1 MPVYLDDKDAIQET
15 VKKYLQG
22 VNCSV
27 AEFMAYIYMDK
38 QGLYLIDDSSNEYDE
53 LIEKVKAEHPSQSDI
68 TIVDEI
74 TEVMEVQER
83 EYIRGWMDQA
93 IKMDNLRKSIRGE
106 FVENLEKECQ
116 TGDLSIS
123 C

>member
-1 MPVYLDDKDAIQET
+1 
-15 VKKYLQG
+15 
-22 VNCSV
+22 
-27 AEFMAYIYMDK
+27 MDK
-38 QGLYLIDDSSNEYDE
+38 QGLYFIDDSSNEYDE

-74 TEVMEVQER
+74 TEVMEKQER

-93 IKMDNLRKSIRGE
+93 MKMDNLRKSIRGE
-106 FVENLEKECQ
+106 YVEDLEKECQ

>member
-38 QGLYLIDDSSNEYDE
+38 QGLYLVDDCSNDYEE
-53 LIEKVKAEHPSQSDI
+53 LISKVKSEHPTHSDI
-68 TIVDEI
+68 TIVEEI
-74 TEVMEVQER
+74 TEVMEVEER

-93 IKMDNLRKSIRGE
+93 VKLDKLRKAIRGDFIE
-106 FVENLEKECQ
+106 DLEESCQ
-116 TGDLSIS
+116 TDYLSTM